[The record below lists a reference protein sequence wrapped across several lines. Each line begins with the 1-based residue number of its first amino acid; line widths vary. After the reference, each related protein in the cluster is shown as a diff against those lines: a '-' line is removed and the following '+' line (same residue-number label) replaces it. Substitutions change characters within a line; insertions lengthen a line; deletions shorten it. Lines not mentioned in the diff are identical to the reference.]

1 MVNVDKELFDDLV
14 KSMEQMNEI
23 IAGEREPSRIFEVKP
38 SRVQAIRKATG
49 LTQEKFA
56 QTINIPVGTLRNWEQ
71 GRRDPQGP
79 AIALLKAIEKD
90 PTHVIAALQA

>member
-1 MVNVDKELFDDLV
+1 MDKELFDDQV

-90 PTHVIAALQA
+90 PKHVIAALQA

>member
-1 MVNVDKELFDDLV
+1 VDKELFDDLV

>member
-1 MVNVDKELFDDLV
+1 MNMEKELFDDLV

-23 IAGEREPSRIFEVKP
+23 ISRKREPSRIFEVKP
-38 SRVQAIRKATG
+38 SRVLAIRKATG
-49 LTQEKFA
+49 LTQEEFA

-71 GRRDPQGP
+71 GRRTPQGP

-90 PTHVIAALQA
+90 PKHVIAALQA

>member
-1 MVNVDKELFDDLV
+1 MDKELFDDLI

-49 LTQEKFA
+49 LT
-56 QTINIPVGTLRNWEQ
+56 
-71 GRRDPQGP
+71 
-79 AIALLKAIEKD
+79 
-90 PTHVIAALQA
+90 

>member
-1 MVNVDKELFDDLV
+1 MDKELFDDLV

-23 IAGEREPSRIFEVKP
+23 IAGERDPSRIFDVKP

-90 PTHVIAALQA
+90 PKHVIAALQA

>member
-1 MVNVDKELFDDLV
+1 MDKGLFDDLV

-23 IAGEREPSRIFEVKP
+23 IAGERDPSRIFDVKP

-90 PTHVIAALQA
+90 PKHVIAALQA

>member
-1 MVNVDKELFDDLV
+1 MDKELFDDLV

-90 PTHVIAALQA
+90 PKHVIAALQA

>member
-1 MVNVDKELFDDLV
+1 MDKELFDDLV

-90 PTHVIAALQA
+90 PAHVIAALQA